1 MKTEHRDF
9 GNGNQVK
16 MWTYVHSDGE
26 IEYGVVVERDYDDYL
41 EYEDVP
47 YHEARDE
54 FYHQI
59 KIMKEW
65 LNAK

>member
-41 EYEDVP
+41 EYEDIS

-65 LNAK
+65 LNEK